1 MLVRLYFDLREVNF
15 YFYIVW
21 KYKKK
26 YVFTLVWRWMIF
38 FWNFCY
44 DVYGEINIK
53 CDCWCYCLCFKFWS
67 FFYYFGFFEFF
78 IGIFWGVDKREKKK
92 CYCLSFGR
100 GGKCCFFF
108 SFFGFVGIVFEMV
121 VVLRIFFFR
130 LDLILIKCCK
140 KGFSIKFSRW
150 K

>member
-1 MLVRLYFDLREVNF
+1 MIVGVIVCVLNFEVF
-15 YFYIVW
+15 FI
-21 KYKKK
+21 
-26 YVFTLVWRWMIF
+26 TLDF
-38 FWNFCY
+38 LNC
-44 DVYGEINIK
+44 
-53 CDCWCYCLCFKFWS
+53 
-67 FFYYFGFFEFF
+67 F

-92 CYCLSFGR
+92 CYSLSFGR